1 MSTTLGEALV
11 GIVAVATLP
20 VGILAAVFLGL
31 FEAFLVF
38 VVGWL
43 FLVPVLGI
51 LMETLG
57 LLEDDESEV
66 SDEVEAAFR
75 QRVAESVAES
85 TPGDAGGPVG
95 NDSDETDE
103 DPLETLRER
112 YARGEIDDV
121 EFERKLERL
130 IETEDVEV
138 PPEVSLERTDDEGA
152 GADREPAF
160 ET

>member
-11 GIVAVATLP
+11 AIVAVATLP

-31 FEAFLVF
+31 SEAFLVV

-43 FLVPVLGI
+43 FLVPVLAI
-51 LMETLG
+51 LMEGLG
-57 LLEDDESEV
+57 LVEDDESEAATAI
-66 SDEVEAAFR
+66 EEAVE

-85 TPGDAGGPVG
+85 TPDGSGPG
-95 NDSDETDE
+95 TASATSDPDE

-112 YARGEIDDV
+112 YARGEVDDV

-138 PPEVSLERTDDEGA
+138 PPEVTLDRTDDETDRE
-152 GADREPAF
+152 DREPAF
-160 ET
+160 ER

>member
-1 MSTTLGEALV
+1 M

-20 VGILAAVFLGL
+20 LGILAAVSLGL
-31 FEAFLVF
+31 FEAFVVF

-43 FLVPVLGI
+43 FLVPVLAI
-51 LMETLG
+51 VLETLG
-57 LLEDDESEV
+57 LLEGDDDADDAIE
-66 SDEVEAAFR
+66 DAVE
-75 QRVAESVAES
+75 QRVADSIAGAADGVA
-85 TPGDAGGPVG
+85 PADADGTASPTG
-95 NDSDETDE
+95 SDE

-138 PPEVSLERTDDEGA
+138 PPEVSLDRTDDEEA
-152 GADREPAF
+152 SADREPAF